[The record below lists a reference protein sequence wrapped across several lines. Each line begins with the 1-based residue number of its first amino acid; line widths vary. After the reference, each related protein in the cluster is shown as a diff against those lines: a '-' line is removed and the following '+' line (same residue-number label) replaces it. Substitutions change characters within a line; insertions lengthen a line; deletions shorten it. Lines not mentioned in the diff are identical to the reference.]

1 MRIKQ
6 KVLEKSTEKS
16 RGKVESPWAAQST
29 LPHLGHRRSLVL
41 VLRGSRLLTPLPRKT
56 TRRLCEGPLCP
67 RLTRQ
72 EARGLAE
79 APGSRAR
86 RWRHSGP
93 AVFSLKQ
100 LLMSQP
106 RGTWGRG
113 WGCGGG
119 CPWGHAH
126 FTDVKVEPQR
136 EELVGGSVR
145 TRLGEPGSQIQRPF
159 HLSSAAAMERL
170 LQSF

>member
-1 MRIKQ
+1 MIKQ
-6 KVLEKSTEKS
+6 KVPKKSTEKS

-29 LPHLGHRRSLVL
+29 LPRLGHRGSLVL
-41 VLRGSRLLTPLPRKT
+41 ALRGSRLLTPLPRKT

-86 RWRHSGP
+86 RWLHSGP

-100 LLMSQP
+100 LLMSQ
-106 RGTWGRG
+106 RARAGMDLGAGRG
-113 WGCGGG
+113 GG
-119 CPWGHAH
+119 
-126 FTDVKVEPQR
+126 VV
-136 EELVGGSVR
+136 
-145 TRLGEPGSQIQRPF
+145 PGATPISQKWK
-159 HLSSAAAMERL
+159 LSLKRRS
-170 LQSF
+170 